1 MLNSLLIVLLLCA
14 ISAFFS
20 LSEISLAASRRIKL
34 KLMADE
40 GNINAAR
47 VLKLQEMPGMF
58 FTVVQIGLN
67 AVAIL
72 AGIVGESAFSPALY
86 DVFIQFLSPEWA
98 QKIAFVL
105 SFTIVTSLFILV
117 ADLTPK
123 RIGMVKPE
131 AIAIRIVNP
140 MRFCLVVLSPFVWF
154 FNGLANLIFKLFKL
168 PISRNEDITS
178 DDIFAVVE
186 AGAVAGVLRKQEHEL
201 IENVFE
207 LESRTVPSA
216 MTPRESIIYFDKNE
230 SEDSIKHKISTQPHS
245 KFLVCEGDIDHVIGY
260 VDSKE
265 LLNRVLNGQSLNLN
279 DGVHIRSTL
288 MVPDTLSLSD
298 TLDAFKNN
306 GVDFAVILNEYALVM
321 GVITINDVMIT
332 LMGDLVGSGQEE
344 QIVVRDENS
353 WLVDGGTPIEDVQR
367 ILDIDEFPDFSN
379 YETIAGFMM
388 YRLRRMPKRTDY
400 VKYAGYK
407 FEVVDID
414 NYKID
419 QLLVTRLT
427 TAPSPVIVQPGKS
440 TIEMTDSKQQT
451 KGTDH

>member
-40 GNINAAR
+40 GNVNAAR

-72 AGIVGESAFSPALY
+72 AGIVGESAFSPALQEL
-86 DVFIQFLSPEWA
+86 FIKFLSPVWA
-98 QKIAFVL
+98 QQAASIL
-105 SFTIVTSLFILV
+105 SFTVVTSLFILV

-140 MRFCLVVLSPFVWF
+140 MRFCLVVLSPLVWF

-168 PISRNEDITS
+168 PIARNEDITS

-216 MTPRESIIYFDKNE
+216 MTPRESIIFFDKDE
-230 SEDSIKHKISTQPHS
+230 SEESIKHKISTQPHS
-245 KFLVCEGDIDHVIGY
+245 KFLVCAGDIDHVIGY

-265 LLNRVLNGQSLNLN
+265 LLNRVLNGQSLSLRE
-279 DGVHIRSTL
+279 GVHIQTTL
-288 MVPDTLSLSD
+288 MIPDTLSLSD
-298 TLDAFKNN
+298 TLEAFKTS

-321 GVITINDVMIT
+321 GIITINDVMIT
-332 LMGDLVGSGQEE
+332 LMGDLIGPGQEE
-344 QIVVRDENS
+344 QIITRDENS

-388 YRLRRMPKRTDY
+388 YRLRKMPKRTDF

-419 QLLVTRLT
+419 QLLVTRIT
-427 TAPSPVIVQPGKS
+427 NTPSAVVIQAGTENNKTANDTSHSSDK
-440 TIEMTDSKQQT
+440 
-451 KGTDH
+451 H

>member
-40 GNINAAR
+40 GNVNAAR

-72 AGIVGESAFSPALY
+72 AGIVGESAFSPALQEL
-86 DVFIQFLSPEWA
+86 FIKFLSPVWA
-98 QKIAFVL
+98 QQASSIL

-140 MRFCLVVLSPFVWF
+140 MRFCLVVLSPLVWF

-168 PISRNEDITS
+168 PIARNEDITS

-216 MTPRESIIYFDKNE
+216 MTPRESIIFFDKDE
-230 SEDSIKHKISTQPHS
+230 SEESIKHKISTQPHS
-245 KFLVCEGDIDHVIGY
+245 KFLVCAGDIDHVIGY

-265 LLNRVLNGQSLNLN
+265 LLNRVLNGQSLSLRE
-279 DGVHIRSTL
+279 GVHIQTTL
-288 MVPDTLSLSD
+288 MIPDTLSLSD
-298 TLDAFKNN
+298 TLEAFKTS

-321 GVITINDVMIT
+321 GIITINDVMIT
-332 LMGDLVGSGQEE
+332 LMGDLIGPGQEE
-344 QIVVRDENS
+344 QIITRDENS

-388 YRLRRMPKRTDY
+388 YRLRKMPKRTDF

-419 QLLVTRLT
+419 QLLVTRIT
-427 TAPSPVIVQPGKS
+427 NTPSAVVIQPGTENNKTANDTS
-440 TIEMTDSKQQT
+440 HSSDK
-451 KGTDH
+451 H

>member
-72 AGIVGESAFSPALY
+72 AGIVGESAFAPALQEL
-86 DVFIQFLSPEWA
+86 FIKFLSPAWA
-98 QKIAFVL
+98 QQTASIL

-140 MRFCLVVLSPFVWF
+140 MRFCLVVLSPLVWF
-154 FNGLANLIFKLFKL
+154 FNGLANLFFKLFKL
-168 PISRNEDITS
+168 PTARNEDITS

-216 MTPRESIIYFDKNE
+216 MTPRENIIFFDKDE
-230 SEDSIKHKISTQPHS
+230 SEESIKHKISTQPHS
-245 KFLVCEGDIDHVIGY
+245 KFLVCAGDIDHVIGY

-265 LLNRVLNGQSLNLN
+265 LLNRVLNGQSLSLR
-279 DGVHIRSTL
+279 DGVHIQNTL
-288 MVPDTLSLSD
+288 MLPDTLSLSD
-298 TLDAFKNN
+298 TLEAFKNS

-332 LMGDLVGSGQEE
+332 LMGDLIGPGQEE
-344 QIVVRDENS
+344 QIITRDENS

-388 YRLRRMPKRTDY
+388 YRLRKMPKRTDY

-419 QLLVTRLT
+419 QLLVTRIT
-427 TAPSPVIVQPGKS
+427 NTPSAVVVQPGTAGS
-440 TIEMTDSKQQT
+440 EDTSHTQNN
-451 KGTDH
+451 H

>member
-1 MLNSLLIVLLLCA
+1 
-14 ISAFFS
+14 
-20 LSEISLAASRRIKL
+20 
-34 KLMADE
+34 MADE
-40 GNINAAR
+40 GNVNAAR

-72 AGIVGESAFSPALY
+72 AGIVGESAFSPALQEL
-86 DVFIQFLSPEWA
+86 FIKFLSPVWA
-98 QKIAFVL
+98 QQAASIL

-140 MRFCLVVLSPFVWF
+140 MRFCLVVLSPLVWF

-168 PISRNEDITS
+168 PIARNEDITS

-216 MTPRESIIYFDKNE
+216 MTPRESIIFFDKDE
-230 SEDSIKHKISTQPHS
+230 SEESIKHKISTQPHS
-245 KFLVCEGDIDHVIGY
+245 KFLVCAGDIDHVIGY

-265 LLNRVLNGQSLNLN
+265 LLNRVLNGQSLSLRE
-279 DGVHIRSTL
+279 GVHIQTTL
-288 MVPDTLSLSD
+288 MIPDTLSLSD
-298 TLDAFKNN
+298 TLEAFKTS

-321 GVITINDVMIT
+321 GIITINDVMIT
-332 LMGDLVGSGQEE
+332 LMGDLIGPGQEE
-344 QIVVRDENS
+344 QIITRDENS

-388 YRLRRMPKRTDY
+388 YRLRKMPKRTDF

-419 QLLVTRLT
+419 QLLVTRIT
-427 TAPSPVIVQPGKS
+427 NTPSAVVIQPGTENNKTANDTS
-440 TIEMTDSKQQT
+440 HSSDK
-451 KGTDH
+451 H

>member
-86 DVFIQFLSPEWA
+86 DIFIQFLSPSWA
-98 QKIAFVL
+98 QQVSSIL

-154 FNGLANLIFKLFKL
+154 FNGLANLFFKLFKL
-168 PISRNEDITS
+168 PTSRNEDITS

-216 MTPRESIIYFDKNE
+216 MTPRESIIYFDKDE
-230 SEDSIKHKISTQPHS
+230 SEESIKHKISTQPHS
-245 KFLVCEGDIDHVIGY
+245 KFLVCAG
-260 VDSKE
+260 
-265 LLNRVLNGQSLNLN
+265 VLTML
-279 DGVHIRSTL
+279 
-288 MVPDTLSLSD
+288 
-298 TLDAFKNN
+298 
-306 GVDFAVILNEYALVM
+306 LVM
-321 GVITINDVMIT
+321 LIRKNYLTVYS
-332 LMGDLVGSGQEE
+332 MG
-344 QIVVRDENS
+344 R
-353 WLVDGGTPIEDVQR
+353 
-367 ILDIDEFPDFSN
+367 
-379 YETIAGFMM
+379 A
-388 YRLRRMPKRTDY
+388 
-400 VKYAGYK
+400 
-407 FEVVDID
+407 
-414 NYKID
+414 
-419 QLLVTRLT
+419 
-427 TAPSPVIVQPGKS
+427 
-440 TIEMTDSKQQT
+440 
-451 KGTDH
+451 